1 MQCTNNNQTMED
13 LSIPNEI
20 KKEQLFDIIHDLKS
34 PFTALLGISE
44 ILISDWDEL
53 TDKDKLD
60 LIKGLKTTSENTL
73 DLLNKL
79 SR

>member
-1 MQCTNNNQTMED
+1 MENLNNYSN
-13 LSIPNEI
+13 LNE
-20 KKEQLFDIIHDLKS
+20 EQLSNIAHDLKS

-53 TDKDKLD
+53 TDEEKLD

-73 DLLNKL
+73 QLLEKYL
-79 SR
+79 R

>member
-1 MQCTNNNQTMED
+1 MED
-13 LSIPNEI
+13 LNNSNSLN
-20 KKEQLFDIIHDLKS
+20 KEQLSDIAHDLKS

-53 TDKDKLD
+53 TDEEKLD

-73 DLLNKL
+73 KLLEKL
-79 SR
+79 LMR

>member
-1 MQCTNNNQTMED
+1 MRYTINNQRMED
-13 LSIPNEI
+13 LSISDEI
-20 KKEQLFDIIHDLKS
+20 NKEQLFDIIHDLKS

-53 TDKDKLD
+53 TDEEKLE

-73 DLLNKL
+73 QLLEKL
-79 SR
+79 QP